1 MRRLGVV
8 GVNGVVKLLHT
19 RCSRHVFFAAAAG
32 VSAIAAC
39 VGSEPVPGPSTIETD
54 AGDVTNRGDADAD
67 AGLDAS
73 DASDA
78 SPPSDGGTDGAVDG
92 AACDP
97 SAAFGIPLP
106 VPGLNTTA
114 NETSFT
120 ITADRL
126 HAVVARFDG
135 AADALFKADRLTT
148 SDPFSETGAA
158 IPGYAS
164 WPSLSA
170 DGKTLYF
177 DKGGVPQ
184 VHYATRAAVSDA
196 FGTPALAPGASGAT
210 YGHFTAFLAA
220 PGVLYFI
227 EGRAGNNNAVMRTA
241 SGASPTE
248 VLAAGYSV
256 RNPVV
261 TADELRMFVTDNTV
275 TGRYKV
281 VALKRAFTS
290 AAWALDPSSAQLVNL
305 VTSGNAYPVSITP
318 DGCTLYLAG
327 DAYPGGAG
335 GYDIFVTT
343 RGK

>member
-1 MRRLGVV
+1 MTG
-8 GVNGVVKLLHT
+8 
-19 RCSRHVFFAAAAG
+19 FA
-32 VSAIAAC
+32 I
-39 VGSEPVPGPSTIETD
+39 PSTTD
-54 AGDVTNRGDADAD
+54 AEAGARADADAD
-67 AGLDAS
+67 AAITSDVADA
-73 DASDA
+73 ATL
-78 SPPSDGGTDGAVDG
+78 SDGGADGTTDA

-97 SAAFGIPLP
+97 NAPFGVPLA
-106 VPGLNTTA
+106 VPGINTSA
-114 NETSFT
+114 NETGFS
-120 ITADRL
+120 ISADRL

-135 AADALFKADRLTT
+135 ADNQLVKADRLAA
-148 SDPFSETGAA
+148 SDAFSETGAA

-177 DKGGVPQ
+177 DKNSGGVPQ
-184 VHYATRAAVSDA
+184 VHYATRGVASDA
-196 FGTPALAPGASGAT
+196 FGTPAFAPGASGAT
-210 YGHFTAFLAA
+210 FGHFSAFLAG
-220 PGVLYFI
+220 PGVLYFV

-241 SGASPTE
+241 SGAAPTE
-248 VLAAGYSV
+248 ALAAGFSV

-261 TADELRMFVTDNTV
+261 TADELRLFLTDNTV

-290 AAWALDPSSAQLVNL
+290 AAWAGDTSPTQLVNL

-318 DGCTLYLAG
+318 DGCTMFLAG

-335 GYDIFVTT
+335 GYDIFVST